1 MTLFTSK
8 LKKLTTAALLMSVGS
23 VSVLSHAEVTLLVDD
38 NIKVT
43 AINGQELKQSIFQPL
58 TKQFTLQP
66 GQHVLTAK
74 YDRLYNLPRDEHD
87 YLRSGNI
94 SVAAD
99 LTDNQTYRLTMPGQP
114 EDYGAAKEYA
124 QQPTLAVQQNDTVI
138 ASQQS
143 VAGNEGGIFSGLG
156 KAIGGVFGGSGD
168 AQLQNQQAI
177 AALGQP
183 TVNTQTSTQVNTVNT
198 SPAIVSANTNT
209 YSAIPTS
216 NVSSVSQTIATQSTS
231 TLDQFMQLWLQA
243 TPAEREKMR
252 QWAEK

>member
-1 MTLFTSK
+1 MTLFISQ
-8 LKKLTTAALLMSVGS
+8 LKKLTFGALLVSAGS
-23 VSVLSHAEVTLLVDD
+23 VSILAHADVTLEVDD

-43 AINGQELKQSIFQPL
+43 AINGQELTQSIFQPL

-66 GQHVLTAK
+66 GQHVITAK

-87 YLRSGNI
+87 YLRSNNI

-99 LTDNQTYRLTMPGQP
+99 LADNQTYRLTMLGQP
-114 EDYGAAKEYA
+114 EDYKAAKQYA
-124 QQPTLAVQQNDTVI
+124 QKPILAVQQNTTVI
-138 ASQQS
+138 ARQESLG
-143 VAGNEGGIFSGLG
+143 GNDSGIFSGLG
-156 KAIGGVFGGSGD
+156 KALGGVFGGGGD

-183 TVNTQTSTQVNTVNT
+183 TANTASTR
-198 SPAIVSANTNT
+198 PAIVTSNT
-209 YSAIPTS
+209 YSAAPVN
-216 NVSSVSQTIATQSTS
+216 NVSQPTAPQSTA

>member
-1 MTLFTSK
+1 MTLNASL
-8 LKKLTTAALLMSVGS
+8 LKKLTISTLLIGAGS
-23 VSVLSHAEVTLLVDD
+23 VSMLSHAAVTLLVDD

-58 TKQFTLQP
+58 TKTFTLQP
-66 GQHVLTAK
+66 GTHVITAK

-94 SVAAD
+94 SVSAA
-99 LTDNQTYRLTMPGQP
+99 LADNQTYRLTMPNQP
-114 EDYGAAKEYA
+114 EDYEAAKDFAER
-124 QQPTLAVQQNDTVI
+124 PTLAVQQNNTVI
-138 ASQQS
+138 ARQQS
-143 VAGNEGGIFSGLG
+143 MGGNDSSIFSGLG
-156 KAIGGVFGGSGD
+156 KALGGVFGGGGD

-183 TVNTQTSTQVNTVNT
+183 AGVAQGNVNMGAVSST
-198 SPAIVSANTNT
+198 T
-209 YSAIPTS
+209 YSIAP
-216 NVSSVSQTIATQSTS
+216 VSPSAS

-252 QWAEK
+252 QWSEK

>member
-8 LKKLTTAALLMSVGS
+8 LKKLTTAALLVSVGS
-23 VSVLSHAEVTLLVDD
+23 VSVISHAEVTLLVDD

-74 YDRLYNLPRDEHD
+74 YDRLYNFPRDEHD

-99 LTDNQTYRLTMPGQP
+99 LMDNQTYRLTMPGQP
-114 EDYGAAKEYA
+114 EDYAAAKEYIK
-124 QQPTLAVQQNDTVI
+124 QPTLAVQQDNTGV

-143 VAGNEGGIFSGLG
+143 VAGNDGSIFSGLG
-156 KAIGGVFGGSGD
+156 KALGGVFGGSGD

-183 TVNTQTSTQVNTVNT
+183 TANTQGNARPAVVTSN
-198 SPAIVSANTNT
+198 A
-209 YSAIPTS
+209 YSAIPVN
-216 NVSSVSQTIATQSTS
+216 NVSQATATQSET

>member
-1 MTLFTSK
+1 MTTFTFK
-8 LKKLTTAALLMSVGS
+8 LKKLTLAALLVSVGS
-23 VSVLSHAEVTLLVDD
+23 VSMLAHADVTLLVDD

-58 TKQFTLQP
+58 TKSFTLQP

-74 YDRLYNLPRDEHD
+74 YDRLYDLPRDEHD

-114 EDYGAAKEYA
+114 EDYAAAKEYA
-124 QQPTLAVQQNDTVI
+124 KQPTLAVQQNNTVV
-138 ASQQS
+138 ASQRS
-143 VAGNEGGIFSGLG
+143 VAGNEGSIFSGLG
-156 KAIGGVFGGSGD
+156 KALGGVFGGGGD

-183 TVNTQTSTQVNTVNT
+183 TVNSQINTVNARPAVVT
-198 SPAIVSANTNT
+198 SNT
-209 YSAIPTS
+209 YSAIPVS
-216 NVSSVSQTIATQSTS
+216 NVSNVSQPMTTQSTA